1 MRWLEFLSPIELMTR
16 RGRAAFSLRCRLF
29 PISWGLVLAIAL
41 APCSVFA
48 QTMSAPP
55 VQPTVESPIQPSPT
69 EPQTAEETTPRME
82 PTFTPDWAL
91 TALQTS
97 PLHIAPGD
105 EAFHTGLAQWWLL
118 VVALMVLA
126 GAFVMEKARRNDKP

>member
-1 MRWLEFLSPIELMTR
+1 MRRLEFLSPIRPTAH

-29 PISWGLVLAIAL
+29 PILWGLVLAIAM

-69 EPQTAEETTPRME
+69 EPQTSEETAPRME

-97 PLHIAPGD
+97 PLSITPGN

>member
-1 MRWLEFLSPIELMTR
+1 MRWLEFLLPIRPTAH
-16 RGRAAFSLRCRLF
+16 RGRAAFSLHCRLF
-29 PISWGLVLAIAL
+29 PILWGLALAIAM

-55 VQPTVESPIQPSPT
+55 VQPTVESPIQPSST
-69 EPQTAEETTPRME
+69 EPQTSEETAPKME

-97 PLHIAPGD
+97 PLSITPGN

-126 GAFVMEKARRNDKP
+126 GAFAMEKARRNDKP